1 MSEENQSAKRTIEVD
16 TEFLESLYG
25 LVGKIPPGE
34 KGINVDLLKDLILDI
49 KRKFG
54 KNAVIK
60 GMDMFADATGQQ
72 RNRQI
77 GGHAA

>member
-1 MSEENQSAKRTIEVD
+1 MVAIVKVATIAVRNLSMLKIRMVSMRFPNS
-16 TEFLESLYG
+16 TFSRRFL
-25 LVGKIPPGE
+25 
-34 KGINVDLLKDLILDI
+34 NI

>member
-49 KRKFG
+49 KRKME
-54 KNAVIK
+54 KIK
-60 GMDMFADATGQQ
+60 TEALEEASAPKA
-72 RNRQI
+72 RNC
-77 GGHAA
+77 